1 MQLFILLRARLR
13 GRNGDAVPAL
23 SWVGSALPLL
33 PEEEE
38 AGTMETSVSSSSS
51 VSLAPPRPPRLT
63 DDAARGER
71 REEEEGETEVKES
84 VV

>member
-1 MQLFILLRARLR
+1 MQLSILLRARLR

-38 AGTMETSVSSSSS
+38 AGTMLTSVSSSPSS
-51 VSLAPPRPPRLT
+51 VSAMPHRPPRLS
-63 DDAARGER
+63 DGIV
-71 REEEEGETEVKES
+71 EEEGRDAEEETEVKES